1 MKKNIYLFITSIL
14 FFLILT
20 EIGIRYLISI
30 KKDFLF
36 KSYNH
41 LNFYKKY
48 VNHLNHLRDTTIH
61 PNDP

>member
-36 KSYNH
+36 IQMIQ
-41 LNFYKKY
+41 
-48 VNHLNHLRDTTIH
+48 RDICLIM
-61 PNDP
+61 